1 MTDKNSIGKIL
12 QNARNADVDNSAD
25 LPVKKRPKGRPYQ
38 GKRSNPDY
46 TALTTMIPIK
56 LHQMVKIA
64 LISSPDAN
72 DLSELTEMLL
82 QQWLEK
88 QEIYSYLTSKQK
100 SD

>member
-1 MTDKNSIGKIL
+1 
-12 QNARNADVDNSAD
+12 
-25 LPVKKRPKGRPYQ
+25 
-38 GKRSNPDY
+38 
-46 TALTTMIPIK
+46 
-56 LHQMVKIA
+56 MVKIA

-82 QQWLEK
+82 QQWLEQ